1 SPSRVMM
8 DIGRW
13 TSIGLADGMDKYAGA
28 VVKSADNLATA
39 ATPSIDMS
47 YATPHGTQASLSS
60 AVRGT
65 VDVNNRDERLTGAI
79 NSLERR
85 LGDLEVVM
93 DGRTV
98 AKVLDPHIRDRQDS
112 RSRNERRWR

>member
-1 SPSRVMM
+1 MM

-13 TSIGLADGMDKYAGA
+13 TSIGLAEGMDRYAGA
-28 VVKSADNLATA
+28 VVKSADNLAQA

-47 YATPHGTQASLSS
+47 YATPHGTQASLAS

-93 DGRTV
+93 DGERV
-98 AKVLDPHIRDRQDS
+98 GRIVRPHINDQDAV
-112 RSRNERRWR
+112 EAMTRRYFD